1 MHALRIVPPS
11 GGAPRAAYAVSA
23 SQLKSFDSCERAW
36 YLGSVAKADDDP
48 ETGGQYLLQGDLYDA
63 ACQAYVGRL
72 DVDVESLV
80 AAVCAKPGL
89 RGAALDTPDA
99 KWRELAERA
108 QRMLR
113 ATQRFLPAPKS
124 ARIQHRYR
132 VFVPGYEA
140 RGGVVITGATDFRV
154 PGLVW
159 DTKTTADRGPG
170 RGRDG
175 ATAPYALN
183 ETTLRA
189 DVQAR
194 LYAWCEFMLDPD
206 RLSVEVR
213 WVYASKASPKSPA
226 GWDVRATFMRRDTLE
241 WFDGYARPRLDRM
254 VELHTASEI
263 ALDAEMARA
272 NHDGCV
278 RCFKRA
284 ACDPFQGEQALVRGE
299 EDMVDFA
306 KLRERQTQRKA
317 SNDAYYAAEA
327 KAAETSDLEAQLRA
341 SLVPAGAS
349 AHARAEAALQESIAA
364 ESREAVYE
372 SLVAE
377 AAEVAGGTQ
386 DDRRADV
393 APVAIN
399 RPDAPPRVLD
409 TTGVEL
415 EPGGADAGWMRT
427 DEVLPPPGAAETVL
441 ALLTPAERAVVVE
454 CAGCGVAGSTP
465 HLGGCS
471 AVAAD
476 PADFPGQPVAR
487 EAAPVESVP
496 RRRRGRPR
504 KHPQQ
509 HDEGGGVEAP
519 VASGTLG
526 AVVGAVPALSDES
539 LERLATAAQAVAD
552 AADSFVGVVNA
563 ELRARGVKL

>member
-36 YLGSVAKADDDP
+36 YLSSVAKADDDP

-63 ACQAYVGRL
+63 AGQAYVGRL
-72 DVDVESLV
+72 DVDVESLI
-80 AAVCAKPGL
+80 AAVRAKPGL

-170 RGRDG
+170 RGRDD

-183 ETTLRA
+183 ETTLRT

-272 NHDGCV
+272 NHDGCA

-327 KAAETSDLEAQLRA
+327 KAVETPDLESQLRA
-341 SLVPAGAS
+341 SLAP
-349 AHARAEAALQESIAA
+349 A
-364 ESREAVYE
+364 ESREAVYA

-386 DDRRADV
+386 DDRRAD
-393 APVAIN
+393 VAIN

-441 ALLTPAERAVVVE
+441 ALLTPAERAAVV
-454 CAGCGVAGSTP
+454 
-465 HLGGCS
+465 
-471 AVAAD
+471 AD
-476 PADFPGQPVAR
+476 PADFPGQPVERSLTDTDVVKELLAR
-487 EAAPVESVP
+487 VPTAAPASDSDGAPTFDAVP

-509 HDEGGGVEAP
+509 HTEDGGVEAP
-519 VASGTLG
+519 VASGTLT
-526 AVVGAVPALSDES
+526 AVVGAVPALSDEA